1 MTVLIRR
8 LDFYHPKVRRLK
20 KMAIKGLEFLYSKF
34 DQAA

>member
-20 KMAIKGLEFLYSKF
+20 KMAINGFEIF
-34 DQAA
+34 